1 MSGVKR
7 ALKAVVTLGA
17 SEVARKQEKEMQR
30 QREEAERQAR
40 QQAELEAA
48 QQAAQVIPQAE
59 SKGVEAKAADT
70 ASKKKKILKGGKQS
84 LSVSRS
90 SGSGINI

>member
-7 ALKAVVTLGA
+7 VLKAVVTGGQ
-17 SEVARKQEKEMQR
+17 SEIAYKQEKEMRR
-30 QREEAERQAR
+30 QQEEAERQAK

-48 QQAAQVIPQAE
+48 QEAAQVITQTE
-59 SKGVEAKAADT
+59 SNGVEATNTDT
-70 ASKKKKILKGGKQS
+70 ASKKKKTLKGGKQS

>member
-7 ALKAVVTLGA
+7 ALKAVATLGS
-17 SEVARKQEKEMQR
+17 SEVAYKQEKEMRR
-30 QREEAERQAR
+30 QQEEAERQAKL
-40 QQAELEAA
+40 QAELEAA

-59 SKGVEAKAADT
+59 SKGVEATSEDT
-70 ASKKKKILKGGKQS
+70 ASKKKKTLKGGKQS

>member
-7 ALKAVVTLGA
+7 VLKAVVTGGA
-17 SEVARKQEKEMQR
+17 SEIVYKQEKEMRR
-30 QREEAERQAR
+30 QQEEAERQAKL
-40 QQAELEAA
+40 QAELEAA

-59 SKGVEAKAADT
+59 SKGVEATAVDT
-70 ASKKKKILKGGKQS
+70 ASKKKKTLKGGKQS
-84 LSVSRS
+84 LSVYRS